1 MNPQRVQALAKK
13 ELLRIVREPAN
24 LFLVVLFPLVLTIA
38 FGFAFGAIGSGGD
51 IHYTVAVVDDDASA
65 WSSWFIGNVSATPV
79 LDVYDYE
86 SADQAYSD
94 LESGKVS
101 SVLVIPTGFGASI
114 DSFYLNPTDQS
125 AWDVSTLDLGLDQ
138 GSMIIGSVVP
148 AFVQQALTV
157 TMYGEDALNAPSP
170 IQLGNPVLV
179 ESCKLTQFDYMV
191 PGMFSYAAIFTSM
204 IVAQVFTEERQQGLL
219 RRVAVTPTSSSE
231 IFMGQVTANLITGLA
246 QVIVVLGASYAM
258 GFRPMGGLAGILV
271 ATVATLLLIVTN
283 VGLGLV
289 VAALAKGGGAA
300 TGLSF
305 IFILPQM
312 LLGSFVPA
320 PESASRLVPSY
331 YLTETLT
338 TIFLRGA
345 DVMSETV
352 LWNVSLLG
360 VSSVIVLA
368 VGIILYNRIEG

>member
-1 MNPQRVQALAKK
+1 MNLQRVQALTKK
-13 ELLRIVREPAN
+13 EILRIIREPAN
-24 LFLVVLFPLVLTIA
+24 LFLVVLFPLVLTVA

-51 IHYTVAVVDDDASA
+51 IHYTVAVVDKDATD
-65 WSSWFIGNVSATPV
+65 WSRWFVGNVSAAPV
-79 LDVYDYE
+79 LDVLDYE

-101 SVLVIPTGFGASI
+101 SVLVIPVGFEASLQTFFSDPS
-114 DSFYLNPTDQS
+114 DSSSWEIT
-125 AWDVSTLDLGLDQ
+125 TLDLGLAQ

-148 AFVQQALTV
+148 AFVQQALTL
-157 TMYGEDALNAPSP
+157 TIYGDEALNAPSP
-170 IQLGNPVLV
+170 VVIGNPVMV
-179 ESCKLTQFDYMV
+179 ESDTLTQFDYMV

-219 RRVAVTPTSSSE
+219 RRVAVTPTTSGD
-231 IFMGQVTANLITGLA
+231 IFMGLVVANLLTGVA
-246 QVIVVLGASYAM
+246 QVFVILGASYVM
-258 GFRPMGGLAGILV
+258 GFRPIGGVLGILLAV
-271 ATVATLLLIVTN
+271 VATLLLIVSN
-283 VGLGLV
+283 VGFGLI
-289 VAALAKGGGAA
+289 VAFLAKTSGAA
-300 TGLSF
+300 TGLAF

-345 DVMSETV
+345 SVTSGSV
-352 LWNVSLLG
+352 LGNLG
-360 VSSVIVLA
+360 ILFSFSVIVLILGVA
-368 VGIILYNRIEG
+368 LYNRTEI